1 MTELLSE
8 SQQKLLELASKCSI
22 WYEEEKE
29 KFPYHINIIS
39 ELHDNENA
47 HSRILMQLL
56 RYKDGDRYPILE
68 SFIQNMGTVG
78 NIEPEIDI
86 NTPQITNERERID
99 GLIEET
105 NKYAIIMENKIWGA
119 ADQNNQIERYVDA
132 VIRHGIPE
140 ERIFVIYLTK
150 DGLKLVSDWSLTE
163 KTKGILQERFIPMNF
178 KHHILP
184 WLKEEVLPNC
194 KMKEEFLHSA
204 VHQYIDYLED
214 INGLHDYQK
223 QAQKNTIKKI
233 LKEMGIQ
240 SDGGIST
247 YYEISEKIQE
257 INQLK
262 DILSGQLDRLS
273 SGVIQKF
280 TDITKDYFSQPNI
293 DFQCVINEHFNNNWC
308 QVYDE
313 RWDSYIHLEW
323 IPVSRDTFFVKTD
336 YTLVLHLEGDI
347 GKTFREMLSSN
358 KEFVKLPGYTERN
371 GVTLFKKVF
380 TTKDNVP
387 FGFLLPDKQKE
398 FLYGVYED
406 EEIQTVIRIVFDT
419 FEKLNN
425 GNE

>member
-8 SQQKLLELASKCSI
+8 SQQKLLELAGKCSV
-22 WYEEEKE
+22 WYEEEKK
-29 KFPYHINIIS
+29 KFPYHINIIR

-68 SFIQNMGTVG
+68 SFIHNMGTVG
-78 NIEPEIDI
+78 NIEPEIDVI
-86 NTPQITNERERID
+86 NPQITNERERID

-105 NKYAIIMENKIWGA
+105 NKYAVIVENKIWGA

-163 KTKGILQERFIPMNF
+163 KTKGILKERFIPMNF

-184 WLKEEVLPNC
+184 WLKEDVLPNC

-262 DILSGQLDRLS
+262 DILSGQLDKLIWSFQALPNPGKPRLL
-273 SGVIQKF
+273 GA
-280 TDITKDYFSQPNI
+280 
-293 DFQCVINEHFNNNWC
+293 
-308 QVYDE
+308 
-313 RWDSYIHLEW
+313 
-323 IPVSRDTFFVKTD
+323 
-336 YTLVLHLEGDI
+336 
-347 GKTFREMLSSN
+347 
-358 KEFVKLPGYTERN
+358 
-371 GVTLFKKVF
+371 
-380 TTKDNVP
+380 TT
-387 FGFLLPDKQKE
+387 
-398 FLYGVYED
+398 
-406 EEIQTVIRIVFDT
+406 T
-419 FEKLNN
+419 
-425 GNE
+425 

>member
-8 SQQKLLELASKCSI
+8 SQQKLLELAGKCSV
-22 WYEEEKE
+22 WYEEEK
-29 KFPYHINIIS
+29 KRFPYHINIIS

-68 SFIQNMGTVG
+68 SFINTMGMVG
-78 NIEPEIDI
+78 KIEPEIDI

-105 NKYAIIMENKIWGA
+105 NKYAIIVENKIWGA

-163 KTKGILQERFIPMNF
+163 KTKEILQERFIPMNF

-262 DILSGQLDRLS
+262 DILSGQLDKLS

-293 DFQCVINEHFNNNWC
+293 DFQCVINEHFNNKWC
-308 QVYDE
+308 QVYDD
-313 RWDSYIHLEW
+313 RWNYYIHLEW
-323 IPVSRDTFFVKTD
+323 IPVSRDTFFED
-336 YTLVLHLEGDI
+336 SNYTLVLHLEGGI
-347 GKTFREMLSSN
+347 GKKFRELLSN
-358 KEFVKLPGYTERN
+358 NEEFVKLPGYIEQSGT
-371 GVTLFKKVF
+371 TIFSKVF

-387 FGFLLPDKQKE
+387 FGLLPIDKQKE
-398 FLYGVYED
+398 FLYGVYDD
-406 EEIQTVIRIVFDT
+406 EEIKTVIRIVFDT

>member
-8 SQQKLLELASKCSI
+8 SQQKLLELASKCSV
-22 WYEEEKE
+22 WYEEEKK
-29 KFPYHINIIS
+29 KFPYHINIIR

-105 NKYAIIMENKIWGA
+105 NKYAIIVENKIWGA

-163 KTKGILQERFIPMNF
+163 KTKEILQERFIPMNF

-262 DILSGQLDRLS
+262 DILSNQLDRLS

-323 IPVSRDTFFVKTD
+323 IPVSRDTFFEKTD
-336 YTLVLHLEGDI
+336 YTLVLHLEGGI
-347 GKTFREMLSSN
+347 GKTFREMLSN
-358 KEFVKLPGYTERN
+358 NEEFMKLPGYTERN

-387 FGFLLPDKQKE
+387 FGLLPPDKQKE
-398 FLYGVYED
+398 FLYGVYDD

-419 FEKLNN
+419 FEKMRNN
-425 GNE
+425 NE